1 MVPTPD
7 MYHFMILGDDK
18 QMVDLISQDNKIKY
32 SEKEKAIRV
41 TKLHVTWK

>member
-1 MVPTPD
+1 MVLKPD
-7 MYHFMILGDDK
+7 EYHFMILGDDK

-32 SEKEKAIRV
+32 SEKEKAVRV

>member
-1 MVPTPD
+1 MILKPD
-7 MYHFMILGDDK
+7 EYHFMILGDDK